1 MLANAMMSLNTCGI
15 STKNREKV
23 FLLAIL
29 VCVCVAL
36 EYVGVEM
43 FVLSEELG
51 TLDTSSGQQ
60 GESNFS

>member
-1 MLANAMMSLNTCGI
+1 ML
-15 STKNREKV
+15 V
-23 FLLAIL
+23 IL

-36 EYVGVEM
+36 EYVGVEV

-60 GESNFS
+60 DESSSG